1 MDILTNSPRIL
12 QAHCQSRTSQL
23 ADQSFVKELAKPNPE
38 KRNFKKCPT
47 ARQKTMKMIAT
58 NRPTNHGRQGSTGG
72 NRRLAQWRVK
82 WLIEHS
88 TSHQLLWCIDSF
100 VLRNPPLRQAPKRV

>member
-1 MDILTNSPRIL
+1 MTLRICKHIAKATQAASQTKALSKSL
-12 QAHCQSRTSQL
+12 QSQP
-23 ADQSFVKELAKPNPE
+23 KR

-47 ARQKTMKMIAT
+47 ARQKTMKNVAT
-58 NRPTNHGRQGSTGG
+58 NRPSNHGRQGSTGG

-88 TSHQLLWCIDSF
+88 TSHQILWCIDSF
-100 VLRNPPLRQAPKRV
+100 VLRNPPLRQAPKR

>member
-1 MDILTNSPRIL
+1 MTTD
-12 QAHCQSRTSQL
+12 RTP
-23 ADQSFVKELAKPNPE
+23 A
-38 KRNFKKCPT
+38 
-47 ARQKTMKMIAT
+47 
-58 NRPTNHGRQGSTGG
+58 G

-100 VLRNPPLRQAPKRV
+100 VLRNPPLRQAPKRQAVKKLSFLLKTLISQSNNYVLSKAIF